1 MATADWI
8 SPKNNGFI
16 AVIDRSNNKVVDLYS
31 VGIFSNDIEF
41 NPNNNHLY
49 VSNEESNS
57 ISVIDGDTNK
67 GIELIPV
74 GSGPQ
79 QIEFNPYNN
88 AIYVANEGGSRPQI
102 SLSVRAA
109 DDSTSDDSQNQIVE
123 KLVDFLKELANNPS
137 QLAIPVDSLN
147 EAIEILTDA
156 DSENDDQLCDI
167 LDIINLED
175 TQDKENIKK
184 ILDC

>member
-1 MATADWI
+1 MEI
-8 SPKNNGFI
+8 QIKELN
-16 AVIDRSNNKVVDLYS
+16 
-31 VGIFSNDIEF
+31 
-41 NPNNNHLY
+41 
-49 VSNEESNS
+49 
-57 ISVIDGDTNK
+57 
-67 GIELIPV
+67 LIPV